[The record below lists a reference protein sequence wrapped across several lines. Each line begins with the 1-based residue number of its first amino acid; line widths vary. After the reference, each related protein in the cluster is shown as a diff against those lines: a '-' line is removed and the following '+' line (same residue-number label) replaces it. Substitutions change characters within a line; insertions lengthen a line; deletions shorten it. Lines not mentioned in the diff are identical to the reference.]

1 MNKKS
6 SIKPLA
12 FALGTAIATT
22 LSSTAVVNAA
32 ENPFGMTELSG
43 GYMVTAA
50 TEGKCGGSMKAKS
63 DTETKCGANKAAD
76 KAGKDGKCG
85 AGKTSDKTARE
96 GKCGEGKCGAN
107 KMKMKEKAAKE
118 GKCGGNK

>member
-1 MNKKS
+1 MTQKS

-12 FALGTAIATT
+12 FALGAAFATG
-22 LSSTAVVNAA
+22 LSAPAVVNAA
-32 ENPFGMTELSG
+32 DNPFAMTELSS
-43 GYMVTAA
+43 GYLVVAA

-63 DTETKCGANKAAD
+63 DAEAKCGANKT
-76 KAGKDGKCG
+76 G
-85 AGKTSDKTARE
+85 DKTARE

-107 KMKMKEKAAKE
+107 KAGKKAATEGKCGGSKPSVKAAKE